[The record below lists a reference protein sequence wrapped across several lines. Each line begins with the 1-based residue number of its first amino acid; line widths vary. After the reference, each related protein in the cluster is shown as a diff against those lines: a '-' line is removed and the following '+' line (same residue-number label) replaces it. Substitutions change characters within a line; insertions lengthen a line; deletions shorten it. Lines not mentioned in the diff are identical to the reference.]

1 MDSQEMF
8 TPLSVNGKTAARMLG
23 VSERMFWELRN
34 RGEIPHIKLG
44 RLTRFAVEDLK
55 RFLELKRYETEEDE
69 SNGIDEPPDEE

>member
-8 TPLSVNGKTAARMLG
+8 TPLSVNGKTATRMLG

>member
-1 MDSQEMF
+1 MDSHESIA
-8 TPLSVNGKTAARMLG
+8 PLAVNGKTAARMLG

-55 RFLELKRYETEEDE
+55 RFLELKRYEIEEDE
-69 SNGIDEPPDEE
+69 SKGIDEPPDEE